1 MAAILDRRKTIA
13 ACIADSEAAGGGEKL
28 KRSMGVWSV
37 TALGVG
43 AIIGTGI
50 FVLTGKAAALSA
62 GPAVVLSFVIAGI
75 VSALAALCYAEL
87 ASSVPVSG
95 SAYTY
100 VYATLGELT
109 AWIIG

>member
-50 FVLTGKAAALSA
+50 FVLTG
-62 GPAVVLSFVIAGI
+62 
-75 VSALAALCYAEL
+75 
-87 ASSVPVSG
+87 
-95 SAYTY
+95 
-100 VYATLGELT
+100 
-109 AWIIG
+109 